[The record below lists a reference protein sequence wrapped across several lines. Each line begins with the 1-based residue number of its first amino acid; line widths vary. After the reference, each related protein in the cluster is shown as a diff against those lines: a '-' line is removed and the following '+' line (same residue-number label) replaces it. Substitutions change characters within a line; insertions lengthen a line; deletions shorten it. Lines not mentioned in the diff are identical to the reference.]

1 MSEIMIA
8 ILNQG
13 PVSLPLAGQ
22 TGLAIVDEVGSFDY
36 LLGYSL
42 DQHVLY
48 EGPIETLDEQHYL
61 QLQPKDNTGGILS
74 VDAMAGKMG
83 YRTHSKRIW
92 HEPLLR
98 AVGAKP
104 GHLPSIIDATAGFG
118 TDAFLLASVGCN
130 VTLIEKDS
138 LIAALLLDGI
148 RRWQLA
154 EAVNIKLYVGQA
166 ETLIP
171 TLANETF
178 PEVIYLDPMFPT
190 RQKTAAV
197 KKPMAF
203 LQRWLTHDDN
213 VNYEITLLELAKTFA
228 KKRIVIKRPMK
239 APYLANIKPNGA
251 INTKHHRY
259 DIISTMT
266 NHF

>member
-1 MSEIMIA
+1 MVA
-8 ILNQG
+8 IQDQG
-13 PVSLPLAGQ
+13 PISLLLAEQ
-22 TGLAIVDEVGSFDY
+22 TGLAIVEGTDSFDY

-48 EGPIETLDEQHYL
+48 EGPIDTLNKQHYL
-61 QLQPKDNTGGILS
+61 QLQPMDKTGGILL
-74 VDAMAGKMG
+74 VDAIAGKMG
-83 YRTHSKRIW
+83 YRTSAKRIW

-118 TDAFLLASVGCN
+118 TDAFLLASIGCE
-130 VTLIEKDS
+130 VILIEKDP
-138 LIAALLLDGI
+138 LMAALLQDGI

-154 EAVNIKLYVGQA
+154 ESVNIKLYVGQA

-171 TLANETF
+171 TLASETF
-178 PEVIYLDPMFPT
+178 PEVIYLDPMFPE
-190 RQKTAAV
+190 RRKTAAV

-203 LQRWLTHDDN
+203 LQLWLPHDDN
-213 VNYEITLLELAKTFA
+213 ASDEMALLELAKTYA
-228 KKRIVIKRPMK
+228 KKRIVIKRPIK
-239 APYLANIKPNGA
+239 APYLANITPNGA

-259 DIISTMT
+259 DIISTST
-266 NHF
+266 NHL